1 MTYIP
6 NEVPKNDKL
15 DNTLLKV
22 VEALPIGTK
31 VIASRYNPKIVP
43 SRYNPIEVKD
53 DDMDADDA

>member
-6 NEVPKNDKL
+6 NEVPKNDKP

-22 VEALPIGTK
+22 VESVPVGTK

-43 SRYNPIEVKD
+43 SRYNPIEVCD